1 MAELNYSFKLL
12 VHKVGFKDAW
22 VKQRKEQSFKFA
34 FAVKLMQTPTFI
46 IRGARGLSRRQRGQE
61 DGPGRRHEPQDGQL

>member
-22 VKQRKEQSFKFA
+22 VRQRKEPSFKFA
-34 FAVKLMQTPTFI
+34 FAVKLLQSPTFI
-46 IRGARGLSRRQRGQE
+46 INGRLNLSQAAE
-61 DGPGRRHEPQDGQL
+61 T